1 MPLLRLFGALGSL
14 EFEIPLESLVVFT
27 STGSDAAERLAFGL
41 IAAEAQ
47 RQMAPL
53 LAPTW
58 LPSIGRLATR
68 EEGSIEGL
76 RPTFCVRRCDA
87 EWPQGTRVGHVLG
100 ILPLLQQALGCDGA
114 SSCGACSGAG
124 QRAEVALEALI
135 SDPSLSLAEGAI
147 APWAEKNSKYYLG
160 VLQTLAQ
167 RIGLDVALPWSSLSP
182 AMRSVVLYG
191 SPESNYKGVV
201 HDVERRV
208 AKIGEGRGGE
218 TMAALSKY
226 LVWQDCAVCSG
237 TGKDG
242 AALLCTRA
250 GVDLV
255 LLYQTSISKLGP
267 HIESLASTLDA
278 GAAFRLHERVAR
290 QQHMADALG
299 LASETLGCR
308 VEDVSP
314 VSARQLRLGEVL
326 GSGLQKA
333 IYVLQTPL
341 LELSG
346 ILRAS
351 TLGLIEQR
359 VAAGDSVFMLEEHPD
374 AAACADACFRLDVAA
389 DTGLV
394 SVVQTA
400 RSQT

>member
-27 STGSDAAERLAFGL
+27 SEGSDVAERLVFGL

-47 RQMAPL
+47 RKMAPL

-76 RPTFCVRRCDA
+76 RPTFCVRRQDA

-100 ILPLLQQALGCDGA
+100 ILPLLQLALGCDRA
-114 SSCGACSGAG
+114 SSCDVCGGSG

-135 SDPSLSLAEGAI
+135 TDPTLSLAEGAI

-167 RIGLDVALPWSSLSP
+167 RIGLDVALPWISLSP

-208 AKIGEGRGGE
+208 SKVGEGRGGE

-226 LVWQDCAVCSG
+226 LVWQDCAVCGG

-242 AALLCTRA
+242 AALSCNGA
-250 GVDLV
+250 GVDLA

-267 HIESLASTLDA
+267 HIESLAGTLDA
-278 GAAFRLHERVAR
+278 SAALRLHDRMAR
-290 QQHMADALG
+290 QQRMAAALG

-308 VEDVSP
+308 VETLSEAA
-314 VSARQLRLGEVL
+314 ARQLRLGEVL

-341 LELSG
+341 LELRGS
-346 ILRAS
+346 IRAS
-351 TLGLIEQR
+351 TLRLIEQR
-359 VAAGDSVFMLEEHPD
+359 VAAGDSVFMLEEHPE
-374 AAACADACFRLDVAA
+374 AAACADVCFRLDEAS
-389 DTGLV
+389 DTGRV
-394 SVVQTA
+394 SVVQT
-400 RSQT
+400 TP